1 MGPREA
7 LSKAV
12 AIRRELGW
20 RVLFWRILGFLGFR
34 RVVLFRRGIE
44 AAARIQPPQ
53 NEVEFDRLEREA
65 LGDYLEFR
73 PDAELSE
80 LETRFEAG
88 DSCHVARTN
97 GRIVAARWSS
107 TREVRIGYLGYR
119 SELPAGEAYLY
130 DAYTTPAFRRRG
142 ISVSLSRHIF
152 MLLHEQGVQ
161 DMLSAADPANPAG
174 SGFNRSTGTPV
185 ATLIALG
192 RRHRRLL
199 TLGPPRAGR

>member
-1 MGPREA
+1 MGLREA

-44 AAARIQPPQ
+44 ATARIQPP
-53 NEVEFDRLEREA
+53 EEPVEFGRLQREA
-65 LGDYLEFR
+65 LGDYLDFR
-73 PDAELSE
+73 PDADPSD
-80 LETRFEAG
+80 LEERFEAG
-88 DSCHVARTN
+88 DACHVARTN

-107 TREVRIGYLGYR
+107 TREVSIGYLGHR
-119 SELPAGEAYLY
+119 SELPPGEAYLY

-142 ISVSLSRHIF
+142 IAVALSRHIF
-152 MLLHEQGVQ
+152 MLLHGQGVRN
-161 DMLSAADPANPAG
+161 MLSAADPANPAG

-192 RRHRRLL
+192 RRHRRVL

>member
-20 RVLFWRILGFLGFR
+20 RVLFWRLLGFLGFR

-44 AAARIQPPQ
+44 AAAGIQPP
-53 NEVEFDRLEREA
+53 EEPVKFGRLERAA
-65 LGDYLEFR
+65 LRDYLEFR
-73 PDAELSE
+73 PDADRSE

-88 DSCHVARTN
+88 DTCHVARTN

-119 SELPAGEAYLY
+119 SELAPGQAYLY

-142 ISVSLSRHIF
+142 IAVALSRHIF
-152 MLLHEQGVQ
+152 MLLHAQGVR

-174 SGFNRSTGTPV
+174 SGFNTSTGVPI
-185 ATLIALG
+185 ATLVAIG
-192 RRHRRLL
+192 RQRRRQFE
-199 TLGPPRAGR
+199 LGPPRVAR